1 MIGCVFETIGRV
13 VMTSVFA
20 NSTTYT
26 NWILNEVNG
35 HCVTQNAIND
45 LIMRRSL
52 FTIVLTLRNVF
63 ISSNVFFLKVEKKN
77 CLCKDNSSCID
88 QLKNQCSS
96 SIIQYSNGAIIAPYA
111 FNFTVLCE
119 IGLTKFLMVS
129 LSNVEGIWLMNSQ
142 YSGTHHGFFLV
153 SWNYGWISRLFRLW
167 GRKTKWSI
175 SKHLFKHS
183 AAPFSMFQWPAN
195 LFT

>member
-111 FNFTVLCE
+111 FKFYSTVRDWSNKIPDGIIIKCWGYMADE
-119 IGLTKFLMVS
+119 LTIF
-129 LSNVEGIWLMNSQ
+129 W
-142 YSGTHHGFFLV
+142 YP
-153 SWNYGWISRLFRLW
+153 SRLLLSQLELW
-167 GRKTKWSI
+167 MNIKIVSTMRTKD
-175 SKHLFKHS
+175 
-183 AAPFSMFQWPAN
+183 
-195 LFT
+195 